1 MRPCGVPL
9 ILLIVLEKSVLVQFD
24 CHSFYNN
31 DGGVKGIGE
40 RRRFWVLKKR
50 HFALY
55 GVLTFSRGP
64 RLAH

>member
-1 MRPCGVPL
+1 MAEQLSAAVRKP
-9 ILLIVLEKSVLVQFD
+9 KSRRHPV
-24 CHSFYNN
+24 YNN